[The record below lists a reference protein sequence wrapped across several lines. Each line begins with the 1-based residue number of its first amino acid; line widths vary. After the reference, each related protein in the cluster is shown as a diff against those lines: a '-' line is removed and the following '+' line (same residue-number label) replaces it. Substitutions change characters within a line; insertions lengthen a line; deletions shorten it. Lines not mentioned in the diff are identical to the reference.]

1 MSLYDRRRRQASGT
15 TDFLSWKEF
24 TLVPRSALLQF
35 QNAMGHHKHTH
46 TKRWRQ
52 KRRKLPRTSAL
63 PPPREAH
70 GWGSEWEH
78 RNRQRMKRNAI
89 GKGKVT
95 KVKELTSFGNLLVF
109 EANSEETLGAR
120 EVQEVSIQLRLQHS
134 RVLVTTSDLR
144 LQPLEIIAILRSN
157 PRVQ

>member
-1 MSLYDRRRRQASGT
+1 
-15 TDFLSWKEF
+15 
-24 TLVPRSALLQF
+24 
-35 QNAMGHHKHTH
+35 
-46 TKRWRQ
+46 
-52 KRRKLPRTSAL
+52 
-63 PPPREAH
+63 
-70 GWGSEWEH
+70 
-78 RNRQRMKRNAI
+78 MKRNAI

-95 KVKELTSFGNLLVF
+95 KAKELTSFGNLLVF